1 MVLTRQFRGTLVAYR
16 EDSLDCTNCLVM
28 LSGILDKHSFRWSSR
43 LAHAE
48 GMGGGGGV
56 YLGGGRGGDRKTTLL
71 NPSPLDLTRIRF
83 FAYKKN

>member
-48 GMGGGGGV
+48 GMGGGC
-56 YLGGGRGGDRKTTLL
+56 LPRGMARETSRKLYH
-71 NPSPLDLTRIRF
+71 SECRVDI
-83 FAYKKN
+83 